1 MTSQHSDHASD
12 DPAPA
17 RARLGFQP
25 GGIIHTYLGYDPKTF
40 PSPTATPPD
49 IAGAAME
56 HMLAHGSLRH
66 LTDEELAKAIHIDP
80 SQIAGLGPSLDALLA
95 MLGERKRKILE
106 TYETERAQRSAADQF
121 RDSARR
127 ADPPAAARDTF
138 DKLIKK
144 EQLRDLER
152 LWYRL
157 GDDNS
162 PFAQRLMKTIETL
175 AAKYQVEQLASKY
188 DFTGREPLSVD
199 KALEIK
205 DELETIDKLIEQIKE
220 AMKTAQI
227 AIIDLDALSEF
238 AQPQDIENLGD
249 LSKKLGEF
257 LREQAAMQGLD
268 HTAGGYQL
276 TPKAMG
282 LFQAR
287 LLTEIFSDLEASRS
301 GRHQGPVTGEGVVEL
316 QRTRPY
322 EFGDSASAM
331 DVTGSLINSF
341 ARQSDPA
348 KQRQSDE
355 EAQEGAA
362 HSASVTSSLRHSVT
376 SSDLLIH
383 DTKNNPKCATTVLM
397 DMSGSMRYDGQY
409 INVKRMALGLD
420 ALIKREYPGDF
431 LKFIEIYS
439 LAKLRPVSEIVELM
453 PRPVSIHQPVVRL
466 RADMSRP
473 DASESAIPQHFTNIQ
488 RGLQLSRQLLGAQDT
503 PNRQIIL
510 ITDGLPTA
518 HFEAEHLYLLYP
530 PDPLTERATMRE
542 AMQCRRENITI
553 NIFLLPSWSQ
563 SSEDVAFAHRMAEST
578 RGRVFFTGGRDLDRF
593 VLWDYVKQRRR
604 IIA

>member
-1 MTSQHSDHASD
+1 M
-12 DPAPA
+12 
-17 RARLGFQP
+17 
-25 GGIIHTYLGYDPKTF
+25 HTYLGYDPRNF
-40 PSPTATPPD
+40 PSPTAPPPD
-49 IAGAAME
+49 LAGAAME
-56 HMLAHGSLRH
+56 HMLAYGSLRH
-66 LTDEELAKAIHIDP
+66 LTDEELAKAVHIDP
-80 SQIAGLGPSLDALLA
+80 SQIAGLGPSLEALLA
-95 MLGERKRKILE
+95 MLEERKRKILE
-106 TYETERAQRSAADQF
+106 TYETEHAQRSALDQF
-121 RDSARR
+121 RDAARK
-127 ADPPAAARDTF
+127 ADPPAPARDTF
-138 DKLIKK
+138 NKLVKN

-157 GDDNS
+157 GDDTS
-162 PFAQRLMKTIETL
+162 PFAQRLMKTIESL
-175 AAKYQVEQLASKY
+175 ASKYQVEQLAAKY
-188 DFTGREPLSVD
+188 TFTGREPMTVER
-199 KALEIK
+199 ALEIK
-205 DELETIDKLIEQIKE
+205 DELETIDELIKQIKE
-220 AMKTAQI
+220 AMKTAQL
-227 AIIDLDALSEF
+227 AVIDLDALSEF
-238 AQPQDIENLGD
+238 AQPQDIENLGE

-257 LREQAAMQGLD
+257 LREQAAMQGLE
-268 HTAGGYQL
+268 HTAGGFQL

-287 LLTEIFSDLEASRS
+287 LLSEIFSDLEASRS
-301 GRHQGPVTGEGVVEL
+301 GRHQGPITGDGVVEL

-322 EFGDSASAM
+322 EFGDAASSM
-331 DVTGSLINSF
+331 DITGSLVN
-341 ARQSDPA
+341 AMVRG
-348 KQRQSDE
+348 SDE
-355 EAQEGAA
+355 ATEARSDAVESSAGELPGQS
-362 HSASVTSSLRHSVT
+362 HSNSSSPHFVAPSLRRSVAF
-376 SSDLLIH
+376 SPSDLSIH
-383 DTKNNPKCATTVLM
+383 DTRNNPRCATTVLM
-397 DMSGSMRYDGQY
+397 DMSGSMRYEGQY

-420 ALIKREYPGDF
+420 ALIKREYPGDY

-439 LAKLRPVSEIVELM
+439 LAKLRSVSEIAALL

-503 PNRQIIL
+503 PNRQVIL

-563 SSEDVAFAHRMAEST
+563 SSDDVAFAHRMAEST